1 MTTRVNKFLSVAGI
15 FTALSLL
22 YVYQQTEVFRLAYT
36 GQKKQVAC
44 QTIAN
49 KNSLL
54 RYSIDRKTSL
64 ICLGNKIS
72 ESTEFQMPDRYQYV
86 QVSAV
91 RKQARPASDLFGKES
106 FVGKLFG
113 LKREAQAQ
121 ALNP

>member
-1 MTTRVNKFLSVAGI
+1 MTARVNKFLSMAGI
-15 FTALSLL
+15 FTAFSLL

-64 ICLGNKIS
+64 VCLGNKIL
-72 ESTEFQMPDRYQYV
+72 ESSEFQMPDSYQYV
-86 QVSAV
+86 QVSTA
-91 RKQARPASDLFGKES
+91 RQEMRPAPDFFGKES
-106 FVGKLFG
+106 VFGKLFG
-113 LKREAQAQ
+113 LKREAQARTI
-121 ALNP
+121 NP